1 MRRLCVSENIKRFQ
15 SMGVSKDWRV
25 PAGKFL
31 MGSREG
37 GFQSIG
43 VTKDWRRVCVEDK
56 GFYLQPFPIN
66 RRHQG
71 LATVIFGGNGP
82 QFDYTGFQSIGI
94 TKDWRPVLPL
104 KWRLLLV
111 SANFQ

>member
-1 MRRLCVSENIKRFQ
+1 
-15 SMGVSKDWRV
+15 MGVSNDWRV

-37 GFQSIG
+37 GFQSISVTKDWRQISCFNGNAPLRRRFQSIG

-56 GFYLQPFPIN
+56 GFYLQLFPIN

-71 LATVIFGGNGP
+71 LATVFLGGMDPNLTI
-82 QFDYTGFQSIGI
+82 Q
-94 TKDWRPVLPL
+94 
-104 KWRLLLV
+104 V
-111 SANFQ
+111 SNQ